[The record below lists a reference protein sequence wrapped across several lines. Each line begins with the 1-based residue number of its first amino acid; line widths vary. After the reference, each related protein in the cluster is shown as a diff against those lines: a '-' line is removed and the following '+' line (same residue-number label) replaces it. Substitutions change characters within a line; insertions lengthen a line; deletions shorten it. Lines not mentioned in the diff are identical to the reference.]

1 MHIILVSDRL
11 ATAKSMVLTA
21 RMMALAAAFFAALL
35 FSAALLL
42 SWVGVQFRLPFA
54 ESLALSVQQ
63 QQAQKSQEFVRDNV
77 NVMAV
82 KLGQLQAQLLRL
94 DSLGE
99 RISALSG
106 VDAPARLEPGK
117 MPPPAAGKAP
127 PGQGGPLILPA
138 SPVPLSAEQL
148 QQEVDRLAQLVD
160 QRSDSLAALES
171 QLMDKRV
178 KSIMLPTILPIQ
190 SNTIGS
196 GFGWRTDPIAG
207 VQAMHEGIDFIAETG
222 TRVIAAAGGVVLSA
236 EFHPQYGNLIEI
248 DHGNGFSSRYAHLSR
263 ALVRSG
269 QVIKRGQEIA
279 ASGNTG
285 RSTGPHLHFE
295 VRYKGV
301 PQNPVRF
308 LRQDLLMAQTQTA
321 AGNSAKAGAPR

>member
-11 ATAKSMVLTA
+11 ATARSVVVTPRMVAVGVVLLA
-21 RMMALAAAFFAALL
+21 SLLFASALA
-35 FSAALLL
+35 L
-42 SWVGVQFRLPFA
+42 SWIGVQFRLPFA
-54 ESLALSVQQ
+54 ESLAQSVQQ

-106 VDAPARLEPGK
+106 IDAPARAEPGK
-117 MPPPAAGKAP
+117 APAPASGKVPA
-127 PGQGGPLILPA
+127 GQGGPLILPTL
-138 SPVPLSAEQL
+138 PPNLSAEQL
-148 QQEVDRLAQLVD
+148 REEVDRLAQLVD

-190 SNTIGS
+190 SNSIGS

-207 VQAMHEGIDFIAETG
+207 VQAMHEGVDFIADPG

-248 DHGNGFSSRYAHLSR
+248 DHGNGFTSRYAHLTR
-263 ALVRSG
+263 ALVRAG
-269 QVIKRGQEIA
+269 QVVKRGQEIA

-308 LRQDLLMAQTQTA
+308 LRQDLLMAQA
-321 AGNSAKAGAPR
+321 AGGNSAKAGGLR

>member
-11 ATAKSMVLTA
+11 ATAKSLVLTP
-21 RMMALAAAFFAALL
+21 RMLAFAAASFAVFIFAA
-35 FSAALLL
+35 ALTL
-42 SWVGVQFRLPFA
+42 SWIGVQFRLPFA

-63 QQAQKSQEFVRDNV
+63 QQAQRSEEFVRDNV

-82 KLGQLQAQLLRL
+82 KLGQMQAQLLRL

-106 VDAPARLEPGK
+106 IDAPARGDAAK
-117 MPPPAAGKAP
+117 TPAAAGARTSA
-127 PGQGGPLILPA
+127 GQGGPLILPA
-138 SPVPLSAEQL
+138 LPPTLSPKELR
-148 QQEVDRLAQLVD
+148 QEVDRLSQLVE
-160 QRSDSLAALES
+160 QRSDSLAALEA
-171 QLMDKRV
+171 QLLDKRV
-178 KSIMLPTILPIQ
+178 KSILLPTILPIR
-190 SNTIGS
+190 SNAIGS

-207 VQAMHEGIDFIAETG
+207 VQAMHEGIDFIADSG
-222 TRVIAAAGGVVLSA
+222 TRVIAAAGGVVLTA

-248 DHGNGFSSRYAHLSR
+248 DHGNDFVSRYAHLSR
-263 ALVRSG
+263 MLVRPG

-301 PQNPVRF
+301 PQNPARF
-308 LRQDLLMAQTQTA
+308 LRQELQTA
-321 AGNSAKAGAPR
+321 QLAPADSARAAGQR

>member
-11 ATAKSMVLTA
+11 ATAKSMVLTPRTLA
-21 RMMALAAAFFAALL
+21 FAAASFAVFIFVAALA
-35 FSAALLL
+35 L

-63 QQAQKSQEFVRDNV
+63 QQAQRTEEFVRDNV

-82 KLGQLQAQLLRL
+82 KLGQMQAQLLRL

-106 VDAPARLEPGK
+106 VDAPARVEPGK
-117 MPPPAAGKAP
+117 APAPASGKVPA
-127 PGQGGPLILPA
+127 GQGGPLILPA
-138 SPVPLSAEQL
+138 MPQTLSPEELR
-148 QQEVDRLAQLVD
+148 QEVDRLSQLVE

-171 QLMDKRV
+171 QLLDKRV
-178 KSIMLPTILPIQ
+178 KSIQLPTILPIHVT
-190 SNTIGS
+190 NIGS

-207 VQAMHEGIDFIAETG
+207 VQAMHEGIDFIADPG

-248 DHGNGFSSRYAHLSR
+248 DHGNNFVSRYAHLSR
-263 ALVRSG
+263 LLVRPG
-269 QVIKRGQEIA
+269 QVVKRGQEIA

-301 PQNPVRF
+301 PQNPARF
-308 LRQDLLMAQTQTA
+308 LRQELQTA
-321 AGNSAKAGAPR
+321 QVAPADSARAGVQR